1 MAAAKSAIPGLGGKI
16 VVTGIGKVDED
27 EFALS
32 LLNEQELWT
41 SIVLATDNS
50 VSTQKRFL
58 SRTARYSG
66 LLNLLNFETVDVA
79 AADQLSAVLEGANA
93 WVAFNVSQAAVPQLS
108 EAALKAGVKRAVF
121 TVELPP
127 ARINETFIA
136 ELDAAAKAFEAA
148 GAYFTGIRHGTLV
161 EGDEDNPY
169 EIVNATVPCMENF
182 VERGVLARVTAE
194 LLLIDKSVNAV
205 CGVSS
210 SSQFAAAY
218 LDVLRSS
225 GLNRQQEVTKMY
237 SGGLQR
243 VARLTVT
250 EYEARQQRAEEK
262 KARDEQRK
270 IEQELELEKEKAAQA
285 ARMLPVPTADGG
297 PRKQKDPNASITPGW
312 DEEEDEVKEVTD
324 EEKVKARA
332 DEILKAVWQE
342 YDTRMYAKSTAKG
355 DFYDQNRPMAIELA
369 TKELDEEKA
378 RKQET
383 EEEKAAQQR
392 LMDQVVEVSRKQYAK
407 LLTLERKEMQ
417 NQKEI
422 SDTWVK
428 YIYLLLESLLA
439 RCKETGTLFHNV
451 DEYAQTL
458 LLRQQANALR
468 AECQLPPYEVIYD
481 PLDASVVVAKLAV
494 SPLGQQLGLSRTGD
508 EVAAELTAKHG
519 NTLKTITALRGAS
532 QIIELAIDTL
542 RMELPPKPPSV
553 NELRRSESLAKQQ
566 LVSQARLEGIKN
578 RGKPKSNDEDS
589 GVGRL

>member
-66 LLNLLNFETVDVA
+66 LLNVLNFETVDVA

-127 ARINETFIA
+127 ARINETSIA

-458 LLRQQANALR
+458 MLRQQANALR

>member
-1 MAAAKSAIPGLGGKI
+1 MAAAKTAIPGLGGKI

-66 LLNLLNFETVDVA
+66 LLNVLNFETVDVA

-194 LLLIDKSVNAV
+194 LLLIDKSVSAV

-285 ARMLPVPTADGG
+285 ARMLPVPAADGG

-332 DEILKAVWQE
+332 EEILKAVWQE